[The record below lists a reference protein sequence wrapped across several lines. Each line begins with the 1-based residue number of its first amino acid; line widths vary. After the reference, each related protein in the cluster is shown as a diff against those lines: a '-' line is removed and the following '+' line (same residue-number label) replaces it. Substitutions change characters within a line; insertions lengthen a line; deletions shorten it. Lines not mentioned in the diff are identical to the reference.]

1 MLRGILKNVS
11 FVFFFAIF
19 ISFFGQS
26 EAHSKTIVRY
36 DINFQKGLKAI
47 LISFFFIYLTNNMAE
62 GNSLLTQNFFI
73 SISIYS
79 VLSFVALYGYDLNKI
94 LGLFLFFSISLLS
107 PSLYPNFEGELFP
120 ITYVVFA
127 LFLAYILGIE
137 MYKRWKTSL

>member
-1 MLRGILKNVS
+1 MLKN
-11 FVFFFAIF
+11 
-19 ISFFGQS
+19 
-26 EAHSKTIVRY
+26 
-36 DINFQKGLKAI
+36 INFHKVLKAI
-47 LISFFFIYLTNNMAE
+47 IISFTFIFVTNNTDV

-79 VLSFVALYGYDLNKI
+79 LLSFVALYGYDLNKI

-107 PSLYPNFEGELFP
+107 PNLYPNFEGELFP

-127 LFLAYILGIE
+127 LFLTYILGIE

>member
-1 MLRGILKNVS
+1 MLKN
-11 FVFFFAIF
+11 
-19 ISFFGQS
+19 
-26 EAHSKTIVRY
+26 
-36 DINFQKGLKAI
+36 INFHKVLKAI
-47 LISFFFIYLTNNMAE
+47 LISFTFIFVTNNTDV

-79 VLSFVALYGYDLNKI
+79 LLSFVALYGYDLNKI

-107 PSLYPNFEGELFP
+107 PNLYPNFEGELFP

-127 LFLAYILGIE
+127 LFLTYILGIE

>member
-1 MLRGILKNVS
+1 MCIRDS
-11 FVFFFAIF
+11 
-19 ISFFGQS
+19 
-26 EAHSKTIVRY
+26 
-36 DINFQKGLKAI
+36 
-47 LISFFFIYLTNNMAE
+47 NMAD

-107 PSLYPNFEGELFP
+107 PNLYPNFEGELFP

>member
-1 MLRGILKNVS
+1 MSKN
-11 FVFFFAIF
+11 
-19 ISFFGQS
+19 
-26 EAHSKTIVRY
+26 
-36 DINFQKGLKAI
+36 INFQKGLKAI
-47 LISFFFIYLTNNMAE
+47 LISFFFIYLTNNMAD

-107 PSLYPNFEGELFP
+107 PNLYPNFEGELFP

-127 LFLAYILGIE
+127 LFLTYILGIE
-137 MYKRWKTSL
+137 MYKRWKTGL

>member
-1 MLRGILKNVS
+1 
-11 FVFFFAIF
+11 
-19 ISFFGQS
+19 
-26 EAHSKTIVRY
+26 
-36 DINFQKGLKAI
+36 
-47 LISFFFIYLTNNMAE
+47 MAE

-107 PSLYPNFEGELFP
+107 PNLYPNFEGELFP

-127 LFLAYILGIE
+127 LFLTYILGIE

>member
-1 MLRGILKNVS
+1 MSKN
-11 FVFFFAIF
+11 
-19 ISFFGQS
+19 
-26 EAHSKTIVRY
+26 
-36 DINFQKGLKAI
+36 INFQKGLKAI
-47 LISFFFIYLTNNMAE
+47 VISFFFIYLTNNMDE

-107 PSLYPNFEGELFP
+107 PNLYPNFEGELFP

>member
-1 MLRGILKNVS
+1 MLLNSINGY
-11 FVFFFAIF
+11 F
-19 ISFFGQS
+19 S
-26 EAHSKTIVRY
+26 EFNTLAPNIALVA
-36 DINFQKGLKAI
+36 N
-47 LISFFFIYLTNNMAE
+47 
-62 GNSLLTQNFFI
+62 GNPAVLFFI

-107 PSLYPNFEGELFP
+107 PNLYPNFEGELFP

>member
-1 MLRGILKNVS
+1 MSKN
-11 FVFFFAIF
+11 
-19 ISFFGQS
+19 
-26 EAHSKTIVRY
+26 
-36 DINFQKGLKAI
+36 INFQKGLKA
-47 LISFFFIYLTNNMAE
+47 LVISFLFIYLTNNMAE
-62 GNSLLTQNFFI
+62 GNSFLTQNFFI

-107 PSLYPNFEGELFP
+107 PNLYPSFEGELFP

>member
-1 MLRGILKNVS
+1 MSKN
-11 FVFFFAIF
+11 
-19 ISFFGQS
+19 
-26 EAHSKTIVRY
+26 
-36 DINFQKGLKAI
+36 INFQKGLKAI
-47 LISFFFIYLTNNMAE
+47 VISFFFIYFTNNMAD

-107 PSLYPNFEGELFP
+107 PNLYPNFEGELFP